1 MQISTT
7 MAIDRKI
14 PNTLLSLSSVLIFDL
29 AVFTGD
35 CIRLHRDNHAL
46 NRYFIDFRKD
56 RPIEAVRTS
65 FCLRQTRPFFVANEY
80 LFVANKTFFVAN
92 QHLFAAK
99 QNLLRRK
106 RIFVCGKQNLL
117 RRKPT
122 FVCGKTKLFSSQ

>member
-56 RPIEAVRTS
+56 RLIEGVNELQERVFPSSERRGGCAIKKM
-65 FCLRQTRPFFVANEY
+65 LRSLLMKAQTGCVIRMDET
-80 LFVANKTFFVAN
+80 LSQKG
-92 QHLFAAK
+92 
-99 QNLLRRK
+99 K
-106 RIFVCGKQNLL
+106 RCGS
-117 RRKPT
+117 
-122 FVCGKTKLFSSQ
+122 CW